1 MTLETLEAAKKC
13 IEEMGGHGSVFRY
26 RNSIT
31 KKTLYAVFSFTQSI
45 DIFDSPFCSEIKLL
59 YNGTDWVL

>member
-1 MTLETLEAAKKC
+1 MTLETLEAAKEC
-13 IEEMGGHGSVFRY
+13 IRELCGNGSVFRY
-26 RNSIT
+26 KNSIT

-59 YNGTDWVL
+59 YNGIDWVL